1 MSRSIRSSF
10 YYTNNFNKHLVGLIV
25 DKLLSFK
32 GGRRIYYY
40 SGDISGISKISKLQL
55 IYFYYK
61 NNKIALLSK
70 IFKQIFKQPY
80 FYFINL
86 LFSKPKYFF
95 FSNTKMFEKY
105 KKKYGPNKVFAFKNN
120 DLEEFKK
127 LNLKKSKKD
136 IVFIDQVRGE
146 EFDTKV
152 NQANYSADKLR
163 VRQYWNDVDVFI
175 NHIEKLLKNPK
186 VKIAAHPRRFKK
198 NFPIKRKFF
207 FNQTPQLIM
216 NSKIVISSV
225 SNSLIY
231 ALLMQKPIILI
242 KQKMFD
248 FYSPVTVFILK
259 LFQKKLNLPLI
270 DINNIKEINSLDKK
284 KILQIDKKKYKSYL
298 KNDIQIN
305 YFMNKKNIIK
315 EITKNLR

>member
-1 MSRSIRSSF
+1 
-10 YYTNNFNKHLVGLIV
+10 
-25 DKLLSFK
+25 
-32 GGRRIYYY
+32 
-40 SGDISGISKISKLQL
+40 
-55 IYFYYK
+55 
-61 NNKIALLSK
+61 
-70 IFKQIFKQPY
+70 
-80 FYFINL
+80 
-86 LFSKPKYFF
+86 
-95 FSNTKMFEKY
+95 
-105 KKKYGPNKVFAFKNN
+105 
-120 DLEEFKK
+120 
-127 LNLKKSKKD
+127 
-136 IVFIDQVRGE
+136 
-146 EFDTKV
+146 
-152 NQANYSADKLR
+152 
-163 VRQYWNDVDVFI
+163 
-175 NHIEKLLKNPK
+175 
-186 VKIAAHPRRFKK
+186 
-198 NFPIKRKFF
+198 
-207 FNQTPQLIM
+207 M